1 MSRKRTKRHKRVNPG
16 SDVAARS
23 TPSSASPQPTPRAEP
38 EGGPPLRTLTI
49 DIGGTGIKM
58 LPLDERGEATAER
71 ARELTPRPALPD
83 AVLEVI
89 RGMVAAQAPFD
100 RVSVGFPGVVVRG
113 VVKTAPNLDT
123 EAWAGCDLRAALAA
137 ITGKPVRV
145 INDADLQGY
154 GVIDGVGV
162 ELALTL
168 GTGLGS
174 ALFSDGHL
182 VANLELGHHPFGD
195 KSGRTYEERVS
206 DRELARIGKG
216 RFRARVAAM
225 LAQIQPIWNPDR
237 IFIGGG
243 NAKKLDPEGLPANV
257 RLFTNVEGLRGGMR
271 LWEDQLA
278 SD

>member
-1 MSRKRTKRHKRVNPG
+1 MANRRKRAKRR
-16 SDVAARS
+16 
-23 TPSSASPQPTPRAEP
+23 PRAAKKKNGAAANTE
-38 EGGPPLRTLTI
+38 LATLTI

-58 LPLDERGEATAER
+58 LPLDARGEATAER
-71 ARELTPRPALPD
+71 ARELTPRPAFPEPVL
-83 AVLEVI
+83 AVI
-89 RGMVAAQAPFD
+89 KRMVEGQKPFD

-113 VVKTAPNLDT
+113 VVKTAPNLSSD
-123 EAWAGCDLRAALAA
+123 AWENCDLQAA
-137 ITGKPVRV
+137 IAAMTNKPVRV

-154 GVIDGVGV
+154 GVIEGEGV

-195 KSGRTYEERVS
+195 KKLRSYEERVS
-206 DRELARIGKG
+206 EKARKRIGKAK
-216 RFRARVAAM
+216 FRQRVAEM

-243 NAKKLDPEGLPANV
+243 NAKKLDPASLPANV
-257 RLFTNVEGLRGGMR
+257 RIFKNVEGLRGGIR
-271 LWEDQLA
+271 LWEDTLA
-278 SD
+278 R